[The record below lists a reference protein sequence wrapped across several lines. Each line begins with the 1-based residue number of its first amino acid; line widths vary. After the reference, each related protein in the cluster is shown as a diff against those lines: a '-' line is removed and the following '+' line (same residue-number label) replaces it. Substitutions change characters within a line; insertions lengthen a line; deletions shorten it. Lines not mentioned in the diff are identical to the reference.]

1 MFGSKFEPA
10 ANDTNQPQVLHTST
24 GKCTDKTCLMPGR
37 PRLAPCLRTL
47 LSRSPTRSTRTPRI
61 PRWRDSRAVKRR
73 RRGGGEAEGRRRRTE
88 EDGGEAEERRR
99 KRGEKM
105 GRRGWFG
112 VPGGARRVGLGG
124 ALLGPGGSTAL
135 LLLSVPLRAPRTQSQ
150 LLHQLVHNSQAGML
164 IDDARRHDR
173 RGGQGRRGGGE
184 AETRM
189 GWGPGGAPAQRTSGR
204 DQKR

>member
-124 ALLGPGGSTAL
+124 SATGPGRLHCSFA
-135 LLLSVPLRAPRTQSQ
+135 SFRSPARPPDSKSAFAPARTQQ
-150 LLHQLVHNSQAGML
+150 P
-164 IDDARRHDR
+164 
-173 RGGQGRRGGGE
+173 
-184 AETRM
+184 
-189 GWGPGGAPAQRTSGR
+189 GWHA
-204 DQKR
+204 D